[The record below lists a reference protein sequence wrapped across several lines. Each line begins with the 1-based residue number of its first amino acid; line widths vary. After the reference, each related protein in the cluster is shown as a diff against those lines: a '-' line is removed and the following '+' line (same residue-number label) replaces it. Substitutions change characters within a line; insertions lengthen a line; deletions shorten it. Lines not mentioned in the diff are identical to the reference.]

1 MMGRESQEG
10 QLSILLVVTVAWF
23 IFGSVIIV
31 VNMVRCFFIRY
42 QGNWYLGIF

>member
-23 IFGSVIIV
+23 IFGSVVVV
-31 VNMVRCFFIRY
+31 VNMVSLRKHLFCI
-42 QGNWYLGIF
+42 